1 MKRTQALHDAGQSIW
16 LDNVTRTLLDRG
28 ILDRYIA
35 RYSVTGLTSN
45 PTILDNAIK
54 EGTDY
59 DADIAA
65 RKATGASDEE
75 VVFELALADLRRAAD
90 KFAPIYART
99 DGVDGWV
106 SLEVSPLLAHNAQST
121 IEEATALCRKGARGN
136 LFIKIPGTAESLPA
150 IEECIYSRVP
160 VNVTLLFSAEQYEAA
175 AEAYLRGVERRIQAG
190 KNPAVASVASLFV
203 SRWDKAVAGRVPE
216 ELRDRLGIA
225 VAKQAYRAYRELLDS
240 PRWGRLANEGARPQ
254 RLLWASTSVK
264 DPKAP
269 DVLYVNA
276 LAAPLTVN
284 TMPEHTLEAFADH
297 GEVGELLPADGGDAD
312 EVIAAFAKAD
322 IDTESL
328 ADELQQDGAEA
339 FVASWKDLL
348 ARVGS
353 RHEQLPGCADG
364 QASHLPPAT
373 ATDERG
379 VSDDSDR
386 PRRGPGGDGPPLRR
400 RFDQPRRGHGIRP
413 TRSTMCSASI
423 RGTPTRPVSPRAR
436 LPKHTW
442 RCGWRSTTGAGP
454 TYPSSSGPARRCQ
467 FMSPRC
473 GCSCTAPPGIL
484 PPPAGPGRP
493 QPDRPAYRP

>member
-1 MKRTQALHDAGQSIW
+1 
-16 LDNVTRTLLDRG
+16 
-28 ILDRYIA
+28 
-35 RYSVTGLTSN
+35 
-45 PTILDNAIK
+45 
-54 EGTDY
+54 
-59 DADIAA
+59 
-65 RKATGASDEE
+65 
-75 VVFELALADLRRAAD
+75 
-90 KFAPIYART
+90 
-99 DGVDGWV
+99 V

-150 IEECIYSRVP
+150 IEECIYSRIP

-276 LAAPLTVN
+276 LAAPLTIN

-312 EVIAAFAKAD
+312 EVIAAFAKAG

-328 ADELQQDGAEA
+328 ADELQQEGAEE

-353 RHEQLPGCADG
+353 RHEQL
-364 QASHLPPAT
+364 S
-373 ATDERG
+373 RM
-379 VSDDSDR
+379 R
-386 PRRGPGGDGPPLRR
+386 
-400 RFDQPRRGHGIRP
+400 
-413 TRSTMCSASI
+413 
-423 RGTPTRPVSPRAR
+423 
-436 LPKHTW
+436 
-442 RCGWRSTTGAGP
+442 
-454 TYPSSSGPARRCQ
+454 
-467 FMSPRC
+467 
-473 GCSCTAPPGIL
+473 
-484 PPPAGPGRP
+484 
-493 QPDRPAYRP
+493 